1 MGVLIRGV
9 LLFQGVLMEELYN
22 PDVRIVVFL
31 TTPEAMSHNH
41 VCVETECSV
50 DTDLGVGGG

>member
-9 LLFQGVLMEELYN
+9 LLFHFRSST
-22 PDVRIVVFL
+22 PDVRIAVFL

-41 VCVETECSV
+41 VCVKTERSV
-50 DTDLGVGGG
+50 DTCLGVGGG